1 MNREPTEEVSGRNSN
16 RPRVLIV
23 DDSSF
28 ARRLIGRV
36 IEQSGEFAVA
46 GYAVDGA
53 QAIEY
58 ARNLRPDVITLDCH
72 MPGLSGE
79 ETLRRLRCESA
90 VPVVLV
96 TSAPFMPEESGVAEA
111 WPVTGI
117 VTKTFAERSLDLSV
131 FCMELLT
138 RLREAIENARFGE

>member
-1 MNREPTEEVSGRNSN
+1 MDADPTKKISSKILN

-36 IEQSGEFAVA
+36 IEQSGEFEVA
-46 GYAVDGA
+46 GYAEDGA
-53 QAIEY
+53 QAIECV
-58 ARNLRPDVITLDCH
+58 RRLRPDVVTLDCH
-72 MPGLSGE
+72 MPGLSGQ
-79 ETLRRLRCESA
+79 ETLRQLRCESA

-96 TSAPFMPEESGVAEA
+96 TGAPFAPEENAAAETWPATGV
-111 WPVTGI
+111 
-117 VTKTFAERSLDLSV
+117 VTKIFAERSLDLSV

-138 RLREAIENARFGE
+138 RLRQAIGVSQS

>member
-1 MNREPTEEVSGRNSN
+1 M
-16 RPRVLIV
+16 

-36 IEQSGEFAVA
+36 IEQSGEFEVA
-46 GYAVDGA
+46 GYAEDGE
-53 QAIEY
+53 QAIECV
-58 ARNLRPDVITLDCH
+58 RRLRPDVITLDCH

-79 ETLRRLRCESA
+79 ETLRRLRRESA
-90 VPVVLV
+90 APVVLV
-96 TSAPFMPEESGVAEA
+96 TSAPFATEENATAES

-131 FCMELLT
+131 FCTELLT
-138 RLREAIENARFGE
+138 RLRKAVKTFPPQ